1 MAKGIEVAS
10 YDPKKV
16 NVIVGGRTIT
26 GFAADG
32 VVSVT
37 KNEDSITPAVGAK
50 GDVTYSENANE
61 SGTIAITLMST
72 SSSLS
77 YLRELE
83 AKRRAV
89 NVTISDVNDADAF
102 TLSADNCRVMKMPDL
117 TRNKEQSTITVNG
130 EEYTLQSVSPT
141 RYFGVNDDSGMT
153 GGGRRDT
160 TKYIDTMLK
169 NVVISPAEVKADGI
183 SYFDEKD
190 DIKTPEKLIKAIETF
205 LRE

>member
-61 SGTIAITLMST
+61 SGTIAITL
-72 SSSLS
+72 
-77 YLRELE
+77 
-83 AKRRAV
+83 AV

-117 TRNKEQSTITVNG
+117 TRNKEQSTITVNI
-130 EEYTLQSVSPT
+130 YAPSVVP
-141 RYFGVNDDSGMT
+141 R
-153 GGGRRDT
+153 
-160 TKYIDTMLK
+160 
-169 NVVISPAEVKADGI
+169 
-183 SYFDEKD
+183 
-190 DIKTPEKLIKAIETF
+190 
-205 LRE
+205 

>member
-50 GDVTYSENANE
+50 GDENANE

-117 TRNKEQSTITVNG
+117 TRNKEQSTITVNI
-130 EEYTLQSVSPT
+130 YAPSVVP
-141 RYFGVNDDSGMT
+141 R
-153 GGGRRDT
+153 
-160 TKYIDTMLK
+160 
-169 NVVISPAEVKADGI
+169 
-183 SYFDEKD
+183 
-190 DIKTPEKLIKAIETF
+190 
-205 LRE
+205 

>member
-89 NVTISDVNDADAF
+89 NVTISDVNDADTF

-117 TRNKEQSTITVNG
+117 TRNKEQSTITVNI
-130 EEYTLQSVSPT
+130 YAPSVVP
-141 RYFGVNDDSGMT
+141 R
-153 GGGRRDT
+153 
-160 TKYIDTMLK
+160 
-169 NVVISPAEVKADGI
+169 
-183 SYFDEKD
+183 
-190 DIKTPEKLIKAIETF
+190 
-205 LRE
+205 

>member
-1 MAKGIEVAS
+1 MKSYPNWPNKPKSLSERGYRKFMAKQ
-10 YDPKKV
+10 KKV
-16 NVIVGGRTIT
+16 
-26 GFAADG
+26 
-32 VVSVT
+32 
-37 KNEDSITPAVGAK
+37 
-50 GDVTYSENANE
+50 
-61 SGTIAITLMST
+61 
-72 SSSLS
+72 
-77 YLRELE
+77 
-83 AKRRAV
+83 
-89 NVTISDVNDADAF
+89 
-102 TLSADNCRVMKMPDL
+102 
-117 TRNKEQSTITVNG
+117 TVNG

-141 RYFGVNDDSGMT
+141 WYFGVNDDCGMT

>member
-61 SGTIAITLMST
+61 SGTICLPLHQKSRKQLQRLLKTILARKLLKEPKVTPNT
-72 SSSLS
+72 TRRC
-77 YLRELE
+77 LR
-83 AKRRAV
+83 
-89 NVTISDVNDADAF
+89 SF
-102 TLSADNCRVMKMPDL
+102 
-117 TRNKEQSTITVNG
+117 
-130 EEYTLQSVSPT
+130 VS
-141 RYFGVNDDSGMT
+141 
-153 GGGRRDT
+153 
-160 TKYIDTMLK
+160 
-169 NVVISPAEVKADGI
+169 
-183 SYFDEKD
+183 
-190 DIKTPEKLIKAIETF
+190 
-205 LRE
+205 

>member
-102 TLSADNCRVMKMPDL
+102 TLSA
-117 TRNKEQSTITVNG
+117 
-130 EEYTLQSVSPT
+130 EYTLQSVSPT
-141 RYFGVNDDSGMT
+141 WYFGVNDDCGMT

>member
-83 AKRRAV
+83 AGRQRDDLRRQRRG
-89 NVTISDVNDADAF
+89 
-102 TLSADNCRVMKMPDL
+102 RVHPQRGQL
-117 TRNKEQSTITVNG
+117 PGNEN
-130 EEYTLQSVSPT
+130 
-141 RYFGVNDDSGMT
+141 
-153 GGGRRDT
+153 
-160 TKYIDTMLK
+160 
-169 NVVISPAEVKADGI
+169 A
-183 SYFDEKD
+183 
-190 DIKTPEKLIKAIETF
+190 
-205 LRE
+205 

>member
-37 KNEDSITPAVGAK
+37 K
-50 GDVTYSENANE
+50 NANE

-117 TRNKEQSTITVNG
+117 TRNKEQSTITVNI
-130 EEYTLQSVSPT
+130 YAPA
-141 RYFGVNDDSGMT
+141 
-153 GGGRRDT
+153 
-160 TKYIDTMLK
+160 
-169 NVVISPAEVKADGI
+169 VVP
-183 SYFDEKD
+183 
-190 DIKTPEKLIKAIETF
+190 
-205 LRE
+205 R

>member
-37 KNEDSITPAVGAK
+37 KNED
-50 GDVTYSENANE
+50 
-61 SGTIAITLMST
+61 MST

-117 TRNKEQSTITVNG
+117 TRNKEQSTITVNI
-130 EEYTLQSVSPT
+130 YAPSVVP
-141 RYFGVNDDSGMT
+141 R
-153 GGGRRDT
+153 
-160 TKYIDTMLK
+160 
-169 NVVISPAEVKADGI
+169 
-183 SYFDEKD
+183 
-190 DIKTPEKLIKAIETF
+190 
-205 LRE
+205 

>member
-50 GDVTYSENANE
+50 GDVTYSE

-117 TRNKEQSTITVNG
+117 TRNKEQSTITVNI
-130 EEYTLQSVSPT
+130 YAPSVVP
-141 RYFGVNDDSGMT
+141 R
-153 GGGRRDT
+153 
-160 TKYIDTMLK
+160 
-169 NVVISPAEVKADGI
+169 
-183 SYFDEKD
+183 
-190 DIKTPEKLIKAIETF
+190 
-205 LRE
+205 

>member
-141 RYFGVNDDSGMT
+141 WYFGVNDDCGMT

>member
-61 SGTIAITLMST
+61 SGTIAISGAD
-72 SSSLS
+72 
-77 YLRELE
+77 E
-83 AKRRAV
+83 AHR
-89 NVTISDVNDADAF
+89 
-102 TLSADNCRVMKMPDL
+102 
-117 TRNKEQSTITVNG
+117 
-130 EEYTLQSVSPT
+130 
-141 RYFGVNDDSGMT
+141 
-153 GGGRRDT
+153 GGRRRDPCF
-160 TKYIDTMLK
+160 
-169 NVVISPAEVKADGI
+169 PADLPHSTVPELLRGPGADLQR
-183 SYFDEKD
+183 D
-190 DIKTPEKLIKAIETF
+190 
-205 LRE
+205 